1 MRDVILRSGTAADAP
16 AASELARRA
25 KASWG
30 YPAEWLERW
39 RSVLT
44 IPAEALTPDRSLVA
58 VHNSGLAG
66 VCVLDSHGEHAS
78 LEHLWID
85 PAYQRRGIGAALVR
99 RALGLVARAGRHR
112 LIIESDPSAERFYQ
126 RLGGTRIGETPAP
139 MPGASG
145 RVLPVLELDV
155 AARMPDE
162 GFAIHDRVLDPAEV
176 VRAIE
181 RLGQLGLQRMEG
193 GLPRRGRAGA
203 KAGARH
209 VLSLP
214 FVGTLAEDPRLIC
227 LAEQFIGPGAI
238 PFRATL
244 FDKSQAANWLVVWH
258 QDTAL
263 PLARRVE
270 RVEWGPW
277 STKAGILYAHAPAW
291 ALERVVALRV
301 HLDDSTATNGPL
313 RVLPSTHAAGVL
325 DDAEIDRHARKGCA
339 VDCIAPAGGVVAMRP
354 LAVHASSKSTDTRP
368 RRVLHIE
375 YADSLALAPDVELAV
390 T

>member
-1 MRDVILRSGTAADAP
+1 MRNVILRSGTAADAP
-16 AASELARRA
+16 AASEVARRA

-30 YPAEWLERW
+30 YPAAWLDQW
-39 RSVLT
+39 GSALT
-44 IPAEALTPDRSLVA
+44 VSPDALTPDRSLVA
-58 VHNSGLAG
+58 VCGSALAG
-66 VCVLDSHGEHAS
+66 VGVLDFSEQHSS
-78 LEHLWID
+78 LEHLWVD

-99 RALGLVARAGRHR
+99 RALGLVARSGRQR
-112 LIIESDPSAERFYQ
+112 LLVESDPSAERFYQ
-126 RLGGTRIGETPAP
+126 RLGGRRIGETPAP
-139 MPGASG
+139 MPGAAD

-155 AARMPDE
+155 TARMPDE
-162 GFAIHDRVLDPAEV
+162 GFAIYDRVLDPADV

-181 RLGQLGLQRMEG
+181 GLGQPGLARTEAG
-193 GLPRRGRAGA
+193 VPRRSRAAA
-203 KAGARH
+203 KAGTRH
-209 VLSLP
+209 VLSLT
-214 FVGTLAEDPRLIC
+214 VVRALAEDRRLLA
-227 LAEQFIGPGAI
+227 LAEQFLGPGAI

-313 RVLPSTHAAGVL
+313 RVLPHTHSDGVL
-325 DDAEIDRHARKGCA
+325 DDAAIDRRAREGSGRE
-339 VDCIAPAGGVVAMRP
+339 CIAPAGGVVAIRP

-375 YADSLALAPDVELAV
+375 YADSLDLAPDVELAV

>member
-30 YPAEWLERW
+30 YPATWLDQW
-39 RSVLT
+39 RDALT
-44 IPAEALTPDRSLVA
+44 ISPDALTPDRSLVA
-58 VHNSGLAG
+58 VCGSALAG
-66 VCVLDSHGEHAS
+66 VCVLEFPDQHST
-78 LEHLWID
+78 LEHLWVD
-85 PAYQRRGIGAALVR
+85 PSHQRRGIGAALVR
-99 RALGLVARAGRHR
+99 RALGLVARSGRQR
-112 LIIESDPSAERFYQ
+112 LVVESDPSAEHFYQ
-126 RLGGTRIGETPAP
+126 RLGGRRIGETPAP
-139 MPGASG
+139 MPGAAD
-145 RVLPVLELDV
+145 RVLPVLEVDV

-162 GFAIHDRVLDPAEV
+162 GFAIYNRVLDPAELV
-176 VRAIE
+176 PAIE
-181 RLGQLGLQRMEG
+181 GLGQLQRMEA
-193 GLPRRGRAGA
+193 GLPRRSRAAA

-209 VLSLP
+209 VLSLVV
-214 FVGTLAEDPRLIC
+214 VGALAEDGRLLA
-227 LAEQFIGPGAI
+227 LAEQFLGPGAI

-313 RVLPSTHAAGVL
+313 RVLPHTHSDGVL
-325 DDAEIDRHARKGCA
+325 DDEGIDRRAREMAA
-339 VDCIAPAGGVVAMRP
+339 VDCVAPAGSVVAMRP
-354 LAVHASSKSTDTRP
+354 LTIHASSKSTDTRL

-375 YADSLALAPDVELAV
+375 YADSLDLAPDVELAV

>member
-1 MRDVILRSGTAADAP
+1 MRDVILRPGTAADAP

-25 KASWG
+25 KGSWG
-30 YPAEWLERW
+30 YPAEWLDQW
-39 RSVLT
+39 RSALT
-44 IPAEALTPDRSLVA
+44 ISPDALTRDRSLVA
-58 VHNSGLAG
+58 VCGRALAG
-66 VCVLDSHGEHAS
+66 VCVLDFPEQHSS
-78 LEHLWID
+78 LEHLWVD

-99 RALGLVARAGRHR
+99 RALGLVARSGRQR
-112 LIIESDPSAERFYQ
+112 LVVESDPSAESFYQ
-126 RLGGTRIGETPAP
+126 RLGGRRIGETPAP
-139 MPGASG
+139 MPGAAD

-155 AARMPDE
+155 AARMPDM
-162 GFAIHDRVLDPAEV
+162 GFAIYDGVLDPADV

-181 RLGQLGLQRMEG
+181 GLGPGLQRMEA
-193 GLPRRGRAGA
+193 GLPRRGRAAA
-203 KAGARH
+203 KAGTRH

-214 FVGTLAEDPRLIC
+214 VVRALAEDRRLLA
-227 LAEQFIGPGAI
+227 LAEQFLGPGAI

-313 RVLPSTHAAGVL
+313 RVLAYTHSDGVL
-325 DDAEIDRHARKGCA
+325 DDPEIDRRAREGTA

-354 LAVHASSKSTDTRP
+354 LAIHASSKSTDPRP

-375 YADSLALAPDVELAV
+375 YADSLDLAPDVELAV